1 MGGRIP
7 DSEVEAVRSA
17 SDLVTIASER
27 MSLKRAGRSFKG
39 LCPFHDEKTPSF
51 SVNPES
57 GRYYCFGCGAGGD
70 VFEFVKEL
78 DGLTFVEAV
87 EVLARRAGITL
98 TYSDESPE
106 ERRRR
111 EERPRLVSLMN
122 DAVAWFHAQLRSSPE
137 AAPAR
142 KLLAARGY
150 GKDVASRFSLGYAPG
165 GWDSTM
171 KAMKA
176 KGYLAKEL
184 TDAGLTS
191 PSSRGEPVSL
201 FRNRVVFPIFD
212 SQGQAVA
219 FAGRRLAEG
228 EGPKYINSPET
239 TLYRKSRVLYGL
251 NWARPTIVAEDT
263 ALVVEGYTDVIG
275 FHLAG
280 VTNAV
285 ATCGTALGEEHLRLL
300 KRYAGSVVLAFDG
313 DAAGAAATERTFGIA
328 AEIGLDVRVAIL
340 PEGKDPADVAA
351 DGVDAV
357 RALLE
362 SPRPLL
368 EFKVDREMDRA
379 RLDSSEGEAR
389 AVQVAAA
396 AIAQHP
402 DPLVRRAVV
411 RRTVRRMRD
420 VTEDQLVR
428 AVEAAR
434 RGTAQSGPP
443 GAAARPPGRAPQDRR
458 LPKVEEQALA
468 SLVQMPGAFLG
479 ACPGFSPDWFENTA
493 ARAIATEVV
502 RNAPALDSGQAFDIA
517 RLDLGEPAESLARRV
532 AVLDPPGVE
541 DGVVHA
547 KETAAALERRW
558 VDRRVRDLQVRLQSA
573 ESSGAWED
581 VKALDLELVAFI
593 DRRQALG
600 DV

>member
-51 SVNPES
+51 SVNPEA

-70 VFEFVKEL
+70 VFEFVREL

-87 EVLARRAGITL
+87 EALARRAGITL
-98 TYSDESPE
+98 TFADESPD

-111 EERPRLVSLMN
+111 EERPRLASLMN
-122 DAVAWFHAQLRSSPE
+122 DAVEWFHSQLRSGPE

-165 GWDSTM
+165 GWDATT

-176 KGYLAKEL
+176 KGYLGREL
-184 TDAGLTS
+184 ADAGLTMT
-191 PSSRGEPVSL
+191 SSRGEPVGL

-219 FAGRRLAEG
+219 FAGRRLVEG
-228 EGPKYINSPET
+228 DGPKYINSPET
-239 TLYRKSRVLYGL
+239 ILYRKSRLLYGL
-251 NWARPTIVAEDT
+251 NWARPMIVAEDT

-280 VTNAV
+280 ATNAV

-351 DGVDAV
+351 DGAEAV

-402 DPLVRRAVV
+402 DPLVRHAAV

-420 VTEDQLVR
+420 VTEDQLAR
-428 AVEAAR
+428 AVDAAR
-434 RGTAQSGPP
+434 RGTAQPVPLRAGAPGPSS
-443 GAAARPPGRAPQDRR
+443 QDRR
-458 LPKVEEQALA
+458 LPRVEEQALA

-479 ACPGFSPDWFENTA
+479 ACPGFSPDWFENAA

-502 RNAPALDSGQAFDIA
+502 RGVPTLDSGRAFDITC
-517 RLDLGEPAESLARRV
+517 LDVGEPAASLARRV

-541 DGVVHA
+541 DRVIHA

-558 VDRRVRDLQVRLQSA
+558 VDRRVRDLQVRLESA

-581 VKALDLELVAFI
+581 VKALDVELVAFI